1 MSNDNTVDSAI
12 EAPIAETV
20 GQAEVSTE
28 IGEAP
33 VVAQDYFT
41 WDEYADRPVKLNIA
55 GEEIDVPLK
64 EALAGY
70 QRQADYTRKTQ
81 ELSEQRKQ
89 VQFGSALQEALQND
103 PKSTLELLKQH
114 YGLEEQQSSEDE
126 LLLDPVEKQYRQ
138 LESRMK
144 AFEQQKAL
152 NDLEKTVESLSQ
164 KYGDAFD
171 ADEVIAKALATGN
184 SNLEAV
190 YKQTAFDR
198 IFEQNVT
205 ANQVKA
211 KKADDEK
218 AIVQA
223 KREATVVSK
232 GASAKSADV
241 SSKPITT
248 LRDAFELAKRQINGQ
263 H

>member
-12 EAPIAETV
+12 EAPIAEAI

-89 VQFGSALQEALQND
+89 VQFGTALQEALQND

-144 AFEQQKAL
+144 AFEQEKAMR
-152 NDLEKTVESLSQ
+152 DLEKTVESLSR

-211 KKADDEK
+211 KKAEEEK
-218 AIVQA
+218 LKIEKEKKDQEIQA
-223 KREATVVSK
+223 
-232 GASAKSADV
+232 
-241 SSKPITT
+241 
-248 LRDAFELAKRQINGQ
+248 
-263 H
+263 

>member
-1 MSNDNTVDSAI
+1 MSNDELNTVDSVI
-12 EAPIAETV
+12 EAPEV
-20 GQAEVSTE
+20 GQAEIGTE
-28 IGEAP
+28 TGEAP
-33 VVAQDYFT
+33 EVAPDYFS
-41 WDEYADRPVKLNIA
+41 WDEYADRHVKLNVA
-55 GEEIDVPLK
+55 GEDVDVSLK

-103 PKSTLELLKQH
+103 PKNTLELLKQH
-114 YGLEEQQSSEDE
+114 YGLDEQQMSEEDE
-126 LLLDPVEKQYRQ
+126 LYLDPSEKQFRQ
-138 LESRMK
+138 LESRIK
-144 AFEQQKAL
+144 AFEQAKAVQ
-152 NDLEKTVESLSQ
+152 DLEKTVESLSR
-164 KYGDAFD
+164 KYGDAFN

-198 IFEQNVT
+198 IFEQSLT

-211 KKADDEK
+211 KMADDEK

-232 GASAKSADV
+232 GASSKSADV
-241 SSKPITT
+241 SSKPVTT
-248 LRDAFELAKRQINGQ
+248 LRDAFELAKRQLNG
-263 H
+263 

>member
-12 EAPIAETV
+12 EAPDF

-33 VVAQDYFT
+33 LTAQDYFA
-41 WDEYADRPVKLNIA
+41 WDEYADKAVKLNVA
-55 GEEIDVPLK
+55 GEEVDVPLR

-103 PKSTLELLKQH
+103 PRNTLELLKQH
-114 YGLEEQQSSEDE
+114 YGLDEQQASEEDE
-126 LLLDPVEKQYRQ
+126 LYMDPTEKQYRQ
-138 LESRMK
+138 LESRVK

-152 NDLEKTVESLSQ
+152 NDLEKTVESLSR

-223 KREATVVSK
+223 KRDATVVSK

-241 SSKPITT
+241 SSKPVTT
-248 LRDAFELAKRQINGQ
+248 LRDAFELAKKQLNGQ

>member
-1 MSNDNTVDSAI
+1 MSNDDTVDSAI
-12 EAPIAETV
+12 EAPDF

-33 VVAQDYFT
+33 KVSTDYFA
-41 WDEYADRPVKLNIA
+41 WDEYADKPVKLNVA

-89 VQFGSALQEALQND
+89 VQFGVALQEALQND
-103 PKSTLELLKQH
+103 PKNTLELLKQH
-114 YGLEEQQSSEDE
+114 YGLEEQQAFDEDE
-126 LLLDPVEKQYRQ
+126 LYADPVEKQYRQ
-138 LESRMK
+138 LESRIK
-144 AFEQQKAL
+144 AFEQEKAVR
-152 NDLEKTVESLSQ
+152 DLEKSVELLSK

-184 SNLEAV
+184 PNLEAV

-198 IFEQNVT
+198 IFEQSLT
-205 ANQVKA
+205 ASQLKT
-211 KKADDEK
+211 KKAEEEK

-241 SSKPITT
+241 SSKPVTT
-248 LRDAFELAKRQINGQ
+248 LRDAFELAKRQING
-263 H
+263 

>member
-1 MSNDNTVDSAI
+1 MSNENTVDSAI

-33 VVAQDYFT
+33 EVVRDYFT
-41 WDEYADRPVKLNIA
+41 WDEYADRHVKLNVA
-55 GEEIDVPLK
+55 GEEVDVPLK

-89 VQFGSALQEALQND
+89 VQFGTALQEALQND
-103 PKSTLELLKQH
+103 PRNTLELLKQH
-114 YGLEEQQSSEDE
+114 YGLDEQQSSEDE

-138 LESRMK
+138 LETRMR
-144 AFEQQKAL
+144 AFEQEKAL
-152 NDLEKTVESLSQ
+152 RDLEKTVESLSR
-164 KYGDAFD
+164 KYGDAFN

-198 IFEQNVT
+198 VFEQSLT
-205 ANQVKA
+205 TSQVKA
-211 KKADDEK
+211 KKAEEEK

-232 GASAKSADV
+232 GASSKSADV
-241 SSKPITT
+241 SSKPVTT
-248 LRDAFELAKRQINGQ
+248 LRDAFELAKRQLNG
-263 H
+263 

>member
-12 EAPIAETV
+12 EAPIAEAI

-89 VQFGSALQEALQND
+89 VQFGTALQEA
-103 PKSTLELLKQH
+103 
-114 YGLEEQQSSEDE
+114 
-126 LLLDPVEKQYRQ
+126 
-138 LESRMK
+138 
-144 AFEQQKAL
+144 
-152 NDLEKTVESLSQ
+152 
-164 KYGDAFD
+164 
-171 ADEVIAKALATGN
+171 VIGP
-184 SNLEAV
+184 
-190 YKQTAFDR
+190 
-198 IFEQNVT
+198 
-205 ANQVKA
+205 
-211 KKADDEK
+211 
-218 AIVQA
+218 
-223 KREATVVSK
+223 
-232 GASAKSADV
+232 G
-241 SSKPITT
+241 
-248 LRDAFELAKRQINGQ
+248 
-263 H
+263 

>member
-12 EAPIAETV
+12 EAPIAEAI

-89 VQFGSALQEALQND
+89 VQFGTALQEALQND

-144 AFEQQKAL
+144 AFEQEKAMRE
-152 NDLEKTVESLSQ
+152 LEKTVESLSR

-184 SNLEAV
+184 TNLEAV

-223 KREATVVSK
+223 KRDATVVSK

-241 SSKPITT
+241 SSKPVTT
-248 LRDAFELAKRQINGQ
+248 LREAFELAKRQLNG
-263 H
+263 

>member
-1 MSNDNTVDSAI
+1 MSNDDTVDSAI
-12 EAPIAETV
+12 EAPIAETI
-20 GQAEVSTE
+20 GQAEVDTE

-41 WDEYADRPVKLNIA
+41 WDEYADRPVKLNVA

-144 AFEQQKAL
+144 AFEQEKAL
-152 NDLEKTVESLSQ
+152 RDLEKTVESLSQ

-248 LRDAFELAKRQINGQ
+248 LRDAFELAKRQING
-263 H
+263 

>member
-12 EAPIAETV
+12 EAPIAEAI

-89 VQFGSALQEALQND
+89 VQFGTALQEALQND

-144 AFEQQKAL
+144 AFEQEKAMRE
-152 NDLEKTVESLSQ
+152 LEKTVESLSR

-223 KREATVVSK
+223 KREATVVST
-232 GASAKSADV
+232 GASARSADV
-241 SSKPITT
+241 SSKPVTT
-248 LRDAFELAKRQINGQ
+248 LRDAFELAKKQLNG
-263 H
+263 

>member
-20 GQAEVSTE
+20 GQVEVSTE

-33 VVAQDYFT
+33 EVTQDYFA
-41 WDEYADRPVKLNIA
+41 WDEYADKPVKLNVA

-89 VQFGSALQEALQND
+89 VQFGTALQEALQND

-144 AFEQQKAL
+144 AFEQEKAL
-152 NDLEKTVESLSQ
+152 RDLEKTVESLSR

-211 KKADDEK
+211 KKADEEK

-232 GASAKSADV
+232 GASARSADV
-241 SSKPITT
+241 SSKPVTT
-248 LRDAFELAKRQINGQ
+248 LRDAFELAKRQING
-263 H
+263 

>member
-12 EAPIAETV
+12 EAPIAEAI

-89 VQFGSALQEALQND
+89 VQFGTALQEALQND

-126 LLLDPVEKQYRQ
+126 LSLDPVEKQYRQ

-152 NDLEKTVESLSQ
+152 NDLEKTVESLSR

-223 KREATVVSK
+223 KRDATVVSK

-241 SSKPITT
+241 SSKPVTT
-248 LRDAFELAKRQINGQ
+248 LREAFELAKRQLNG
-263 H
+263 

>member
-1 MSNDNTVDSAI
+1 MSNDNTVDSAN
-12 EAPIAETV
+12 EAPEL
-20 GQAEVSTE
+20 GQADFDTE

-33 VVAQDYFT
+33 EVAKDYFT
-41 WDEYADRPVKLNIA
+41 WDEYADRPVKLNVA

-89 VQFGSALQEALQND
+89 VQFGTALQEALQNNPGD
-103 PKSTLELLKQH
+103 TLELLKQH
-114 YGLEEQQSSEDE
+114 YGLNEQQSSDEDE
-126 LLLDPVEKQYRQ
+126 MYMDPQEKQYRQ
-138 LESRMK
+138 LETRMK
-144 AFEQQKAL
+144 AFEQEKAMR
-152 NDLEKTVESLSQ
+152 DLEKTVESLSR

-198 IFEQNVT
+198 IFEQNLT
-205 ANQVKA
+205 NSQVRT

-218 AIVQA
+218 VIVQS
-223 KREATVVSK
+223 KRDASVVSK
-232 GASAKSADV
+232 GASSKSADV
-241 SSKPITT
+241 ASKPITT
-248 LRDAFELAKRQINGQ
+248 LREAFELAKRQTNG
-263 H
+263 

>member
-1 MSNDNTVDSAI
+1 MSNDDTVDSAV
-12 EAPIAETV
+12 EAPEI
-20 GQAEVSTE
+20 GQAEVDTE

-103 PKSTLELLKQH
+103 PRNTLELLKQH
-114 YGLEEQQSSEDE
+114 YGLDEQQTSDEDE
-126 LLLDPVEKQYRQ
+126 LYMDPTEKQYRQ
-138 LESRMK
+138 LESRVK

-152 NDLEKTVESLSQ
+152 NDLEKTVESLSR

-171 ADEVIAKALATGN
+171 ADEIIAKALATGN

-198 IFEQNVT
+198 IFEQNLT
-205 ANQVKA
+205 NSQVKA
-211 KKADDEK
+211 KKAEDEK
-218 AIVQA
+218 VIVQA
-223 KREATVVSK
+223 KRDATVVSK

-241 SSKPITT
+241 PSKPVTT
-248 LRDAFELAKRQINGQ
+248 LRDAFEMAKRQING
-263 H
+263 

>member
-1 MSNDNTVDSAI
+1 MSNDDTVDSAI
-12 EAPIAETV
+12 EAPEF
-20 GQAEVSTE
+20 GQAEVDTE

-152 NDLEKTVESLSQ
+152 NDLEKTVESLSR

-223 KREATVVSK
+223 KRDATVVSK

-241 SSKPITT
+241 PSKPVTT
-248 LRDAFELAKRQINGQ
+248 LRDAFEMAKRQING
-263 H
+263 

>member
-20 GQAEVSTE
+20 GQAEIGTE

-64 EALAGY
+64 EAFAGY

-126 LLLDPVEKQYRQ
+126 LLLDPTEKQYRQ
-138 LESRMK
+138 LETRMK
-144 AFEQQKAL
+144 AFEQEKAMR
-152 NDLEKTVESLSQ
+152 DLEKTVESLSR

-232 GASAKSADV
+232 GASARSADV
-241 SSKPITT
+241 SSKPVTT
-248 LRDAFELAKRQINGQ
+248 LRDAFELAKKQLNG
-263 H
+263 

>member
-1 MSNDNTVDSAI
+1 MSNDYTVDSAV
-12 EAPIAETV
+12 EAPQV
-20 GQAEVSTE
+20 GQAEVGTE

-103 PKSTLELLKQH
+103 PRNTLELLKQH
-114 YGLEEQQSSEDE
+114 YGLDEQQTSDEDE
-126 LLLDPVEKQYRQ
+126 LYMDPTEKQYRQ
-138 LESRMK
+138 LESRVK

-152 NDLEKTVESLSQ
+152 NDLEKTVESLSR

-171 ADEVIAKALATGN
+171 ADEIIAKALATGN

-198 IFEQNVT
+198 IFEQNLT
-205 ANQVKA
+205 NSQVKA
-211 KKADDEK
+211 KKAEDEK
-218 AIVQA
+218 VIVQA
-223 KREATVVSK
+223 KRDATVVSK

-241 SSKPITT
+241 PSKPITT
-248 LRDAFELAKRQINGQ
+248 LRDAFEMAKRQING
-263 H
+263 

>member
-12 EAPIAETV
+12 EAPDF

-33 VVAQDYFT
+33 LTAQDYFA
-41 WDEYADRPVKLNIA
+41 WDEYADKAVKLNVA
-55 GEEIDVPLK
+55 GEEVDVPLR

-103 PKSTLELLKQH
+103 PRNTLELLKQH
-114 YGLEEQQSSEDE
+114 YGLDEQQASEEDE
-126 LLLDPVEKQYRQ
+126 LYMDPTEKQYRQ
-138 LESRMK
+138 LESRVK

-152 NDLEKTVESLSQ
+152 NDLEKTVESLSR

-211 KKADDEK
+211 KKAEDEK

-223 KREATVVSK
+223 KRDATVVSK

-241 SSKPITT
+241 SSKPVTT
-248 LRDAFELAKRQINGQ
+248 FREAFELAKKQLNG
-263 H
+263 

>member
-1 MSNDNTVDSAI
+1 MSNENTVDSAI
-12 EAPIAETV
+12 EAPEV

-33 VVAQDYFT
+33 EVAADYFT
-41 WDEYADRPVKLNIA
+41 WDEYADRPVKLNVA

-89 VQFGSALQEALQND
+89 VQFGVALQEALQND
-103 PKSTLELLKQH
+103 PKNTLELLKEH
-114 YGLEEQQSSEDE
+114 YGLNEQQSSDDDE
-126 LLLDPVEKQYRQ
+126 LFADPTEKQFRQ
-138 LESRMK
+138 LESRIK
-144 AFEQQKAL
+144 AFEQEKAVR
-152 NDLEKTVESLSQ
+152 DLERSVELLSK

-184 SNLEAV
+184 PNLEAV

-198 IFEQNVT
+198 IFEQSLT
-205 ANQVKA
+205 ASQVKT
-211 KKADDEK
+211 KKAEEEK

-241 SSKPITT
+241 SSKPVTT
-248 LRDAFELAKRQINGQ
+248 LRDAFELAKRQLNG
-263 H
+263 

>member
-12 EAPIAETV
+12 EAPDF

-144 AFEQQKAL
+144 AFEQEKAMRE
-152 NDLEKTVESLSQ
+152 LEKTVESLSR

-223 KREATVVSK
+223 KRDATVVSK
-232 GASAKSADV
+232 GASARSADV
-241 SSKPITT
+241 SSKPVTT
-248 LRDAFELAKRQINGQ
+248 LRDAFELAKRQING
-263 H
+263 

>member
-20 GQAEVSTE
+20 GQAEIGTE

-89 VQFGSALQEALQND
+89 VQFGTALQEALQND

-144 AFEQQKAL
+144 AFEQEKAMRE
-152 NDLEKTVESLSQ
+152 LEKTVESLSR

-190 YKQTAFDR
+190 YKPTAFDR

-223 KREATVVSK
+223 KRDATVVSK
-232 GASAKSADV
+232 GASARSADV
-241 SSKPITT
+241 SSKPVTT
-248 LRDAFELAKRQINGQ
+248 LRDAFELAKKQLNG
-263 H
+263 

>member
-1 MSNDNTVDSAI
+1 MSNDDTVDSAV
-12 EAPIAETV
+12 EAPEV
-20 GQAEVSTE
+20 GQAEVDTE

-103 PKSTLELLKQH
+103 PRNTLELLKEH
-114 YGLEEQQSSEDE
+114 YGLNEQQSSDDDE
-126 LLLDPVEKQYRQ
+126 LFTDPTEKQFRQ
-138 LESRMK
+138 LESRIR
-144 AFEQQKAL
+144 AFEQQKAVQ
-152 NDLEKTVESLSQ
+152 DLEKTVESLSR

-171 ADEVIAKALATGN
+171 ADEIIAKALATGN

-198 IFEQNVT
+198 IFEQNLT
-205 ANQVKA
+205 NSQVKA
-211 KKADDEK
+211 KKAEDEK
-218 AIVQA
+218 VIVQA
-223 KREATVVSK
+223 KRDATVVSK

-241 SSKPITT
+241 PSKPVTT
-248 LRDAFELAKRQINGQ
+248 LRDAFEMAKRQING
-263 H
+263 

>member
-144 AFEQQKAL
+144 AFEQEKAL
-152 NDLEKTVESLSQ
+152 RDLEKTVESLSR

-223 KREATVVSK
+223 KRDATVVSK

-241 SSKPITT
+241 SSKPVTT
-248 LRDAFELAKRQINGQ
+248 LRDAFELAKRQLNG
-263 H
+263 

>member
-1 MSNDNTVDSAI
+1 MSNDDTVDSAV
-12 EAPIAETV
+12 EAPEI
-20 GQAEVSTE
+20 GQAEVDTE

-103 PKSTLELLKQH
+103 PRNTLELLKQH
-114 YGLEEQQSSEDE
+114 YGLDEQQSSDEDE
-126 LLLDPVEKQYRQ
+126 LYMDPTEKQYRQ
-138 LESRMK
+138 LESRIK

-152 NDLEKTVESLSQ
+152 NDLEKTVESLSR

-198 IFEQNVT
+198 IFEQNLT
-205 ANQVKA
+205 NSQVKA
-211 KKADDEK
+211 KKAEDEK
-218 AIVQA
+218 VIVQA
-223 KREATVVSK
+223 KRDATVVSK

-241 SSKPITT
+241 PSKPVTT
-248 LRDAFELAKRQINGQ
+248 LRDAFEMAKRQING
-263 H
+263 

>member
-12 EAPIAETV
+12 EAPDF

-89 VQFGSALQEALQND
+89 VQFGTALQEALQND

-144 AFEQQKAL
+144 AFEQEKAMRE
-152 NDLEKTVESLSQ
+152 LEKTVESLSR

-223 KREATVVSK
+223 KRDATVVSK

-241 SSKPITT
+241 SSKPVTT
-248 LRDAFELAKRQINGQ
+248 LRDAFELAKKQLNG
-263 H
+263 

>member
-12 EAPIAETV
+12 EAPDF

-126 LLLDPVEKQYRQ
+126 LSLDPVEKQYRQ

-152 NDLEKTVESLSQ
+152 NDLEKTVESLSR

-223 KREATVVSK
+223 KRDATVVSK

-241 SSKPITT
+241 SSKPVTT
-248 LRDAFELAKRQINGQ
+248 LRDAFELAKKQLNG
-263 H
+263 

>member
-1 MSNDNTVDSAI
+1 MSNDNTVDSAV
-12 EAPIAETV
+12 EAPDF
-20 GQAEVSTE
+20 GQAEVGTE

-33 VVAQDYFT
+33 VVAQDYFA
-41 WDEYADRPVKLNIA
+41 WDEYADKPVKLNVA

-103 PKSTLELLKQH
+103 PRNTLELLKQH
-114 YGLEEQQSSEDE
+114 YGLDEQQMSDEDE
-126 LLLDPVEKQYRQ
+126 LYMDPTEKQYRQ
-138 LESRMK
+138 LESRVK

-152 NDLEKTVESLSQ
+152 NDLEKTVESLSR

-198 IFEQNVT
+198 IFEQNLT
-205 ANQVKA
+205 NSQVKA
-211 KKADDEK
+211 KIAEDEK
-218 AIVQA
+218 VIVQA
-223 KREATVVSK
+223 KRDATVVSK

-241 SSKPITT
+241 PSKPVTT
-248 LRDAFELAKRQINGQ
+248 LRDAFEMAKRQING
-263 H
+263 

>member
-1 MSNDNTVDSAI
+1 
-12 EAPIAETV
+12 
-20 GQAEVSTE
+20 
-28 IGEAP
+28 
-33 VVAQDYFT
+33 
-41 WDEYADRPVKLNIA
+41 
-55 GEEIDVPLK
+55 VPLK

-89 VQFGSALQEALQND
+89 VQFGAALQEALQND
-103 PKSTLELLKQH
+103 PKGTLELLKEH
-114 YGLEEQQSSEDE
+114 YGVSTQQTSEDE
-126 LLLDPVEKQYRQ
+126 LSLDPIEKQYRQ
-138 LESRMK
+138 LESRLKQM
-144 AFEQQKAL
+144 EQQKAL
-152 NDLEKTVESLSQ
+152 QDLEKTVEFLSR

-198 IFEQNVT
+198 IFEQNAT

-211 KKADDEK
+211 KKAEEEK
-218 AIVQA
+218 TIVQA

-232 GASAKSADV
+232 GASSKSADV
-241 SSKPITT
+241 SSKPVTT
-248 LRDAFELAKRQINGQ
+248 LRDAFELAKRQING
-263 H
+263 

>member
-20 GQAEVSTE
+20 GQVEVSTE

-33 VVAQDYFT
+33 EVSTDYFA
-41 WDEYADRPVKLNIA
+41 WDEYADKPVKLNVA

-89 VQFGSALQEALQND
+89 VQFGAALQEALQND

-144 AFEQQKAL
+144 AFEQEKAMR
-152 NDLEKTVESLSQ
+152 DLEKTVESLSR

-198 IFEQNVT
+198 IFEQSLT
-205 ANQVKA
+205 ASQLKA
-211 KKADDEK
+211 KKAEEEK

-241 SSKPITT
+241 SSKPVTT
-248 LRDAFELAKRQINGQ
+248 LRDAFELAKRQING
-263 H
+263 